1 MVKDLTIVH
10 LSDLHFGGVADL
22 DQIEELERLVP
33 TLEPDVIAFSGD
45 LTQRARHGEFQRAR
59 ALVRRFQ
66 DTAPTLVVPGNHD
79 VTWWRSPFGV
89 RGVRQK
95 YAKYRQYFGEDLT
108 PTLEVPG
115 LFLAGALTAHG
126 VAVGSLTPN
135 LRDLAVK
142 GHLPKTETDRLT
154 RLFRQAGEP
163 VFKVI
168 VLHHNVVRGQLS
180 QRMGLARWPEA
191 HRGLLATGADLVLC
205 GHDHQEGADQL
216 GDRLTISTTGTL
228 STRMRGGRPP
238 VFNLIKVDHQAV
250 HVQFVRW
257 EPAPGSFRLSDIH
270 SFAKCQYQPVAATAS
285 ATLERRAG

>member
-1 MVKDLTIVH
+1 VVKDLTVVH
-10 LSDLHFGGVADL
+10 LSDFHFGGVADL
-22 DQIEELERLVP
+22 AQIEELERLVP

-66 DTAPTLVVPGNHD
+66 ETTPTLVVPGNHD
-79 VTWWRSPFGV
+79 VTWWRTPFSI
-89 RGVRQK
+89 RGVREK

-142 GHLPKTETDRLT
+142 GHLPKTETDRVT
-154 RLFRQAGEP
+154 QLFRQAGEK

-168 VLHHNVVRGQLS
+168 VLHHNVLRGKLS
-180 QRMGLARWPEA
+180 ERMGLARWPEA
-191 HRGLLATGADLVLC
+191 HGRLLATGADLVLC

-216 GDRLTISTTGTL
+216 GERLTISTAGTL

-257 EPAPGSFRLSDIH
+257 ESSPGTFRLSDVH
-270 SFAKCQYQPVAATAS
+270 SFAKRQSEPAVAKAS
-285 ATLERRAG
+285 ATLERRAV

>member
-1 MVKDLTIVH
+1 MVRDLTIVH

-22 DQIEELERLVP
+22 AQIEALESLVP
-33 TLEPDVIAFSGD
+33 TIEPDVIALSGD

-59 ALVRRFQ
+59 ALVRQFR

-79 VTWWRSPFGV
+79 VTWWRSPFSIAGP
-89 RGVRQK
+89 RAK
-95 YAKYRQYFGEDLT
+95 YEKYRQYFGEELT
-108 PTLEVPG
+108 PTLELPG
-115 LFLAGALTAHG
+115 LFLAGALTAYG

-142 GHLPKTETDRLT
+142 GHLPKSETDRVAK
-154 RLFRQAGEP
+154 LFARAGND

-168 VLHHNVVRGQLS
+168 VLHHNIMRGHLS

-191 HRGLLATGADLVLC
+191 HRRLVATGADLVLC

-216 GDRLTISTTGTL
+216 DGGLTISTTGTL
-228 STRMRGGRPP
+228 STRMRGGRPS

-257 EPAPGSFRLSDIH
+257 ESGAGMFRLSDTH
-270 SFAKCQYQPVAATAS
+270 SFAKRHPVPLPAAAES
-285 ATLERRAG
+285 RAG

>member
-1 MVKDLTIVH
+1 VVKDLTIVH

-22 DQIEELERLVP
+22 AQIEELERLVP

-45 LTQRARHGEFQRAR
+45 LTQRSRHGEFQRAR

-66 DTAPTLVVPGNHD
+66 ETAPTLVVPGNHD
-79 VTWWRSPFGV
+79 VTWWRTPFGV
-89 RGVRQK
+89 RGVREK

-142 GHLPKTETDRLT
+142 GHLPKTETDRVT
-154 RLFRQAGEP
+154 RLFQQTGEKD
-163 VFKVI
+163 FKVI
-168 VLHHNVVRGQLS
+168 VLHHNVLRGQLS
-180 QRMGLARWPEA
+180 ERMGLARWPEA
-191 HRGLLATGADLVLC
+191 HRRLLATGADLVLC

-216 GDRLTISTTGTL
+216 GDRLTISTAGTL

-257 EPAPGSFRLSDIH
+257 ESSPGSFRLSDVH
-270 SFAKCQYQPVAATAS
+270 SFAKRQPRPAAAKAS
-285 ATLERRAG
+285 ATLEPRAV